1 MNTLVAPLSI
11 RRNPIG
17 ATLERA
23 RTVEVTPINIP
34 PPDDITESLVR
45 FDRQIGNVAGRIA
58 EVNSLR
64 RTLLGVER
72 HEREQLTAQINT
84 LEKRR
89 DGLEKRKTRH
99 IHENQKAIRERKRL
113 EEDAVAEGELVAR
126 YCGEYKR
133 LDLTPLRWRTKK
145 GLPLLAIFSLT
156 NGVFSL
162 GARTER
168 QRYER
173 YDSYRNYWRT
183 GTKTSTKQVHTPSL
197 PKPVKACFDDVLAKI
212 LELAKQKK
220 KTILL
225 SAEFS
230 GVIPL
235 EAKQK
240 IAETREKFKDIFIL
254 AEVKDWKIEERK
266 ATTVKPRP
274 APIVQ
279 GDPLVVGW
287 DGKGFWLITSFDT
300 TSLERYIEQVHCA
313 KQEESSK
320 N

>member
-1 MNTLVAPLSI
+1 MKTLVAPLSV

-34 PPDDITESLVR
+34 PPDDITESLAR
-45 FDRQIGNVAGRIA
+45 FDRQIGNVEGRIT
-58 EVNSLR
+58 EVSSLR

-72 HEREQLTAQINT
+72 QEREQLSAQITT

-99 IHENQKAIRERKRL
+99 IRDNQAAIRERERL
-113 EEDAVAEGELVAR
+113 EEEAKAEAELIAR

-133 LDLTPLRWRTKK
+133 LDLTPLLWRTKK

-168 QRYER
+168 RSSTDY
-173 YDSYRNYWRT
+173 YGYRRWRM
-183 GTKTSTKQVHTPSL
+183 STKQVHTPSL
-197 PKPVKACFDDVLAKI
+197 PKPVKACFDDVSTRI
-212 LELAKQKK
+212 IELAKQKK

-230 GVIPL
+230 GVVPL

-240 IAETREKFKDIFIL
+240 IAEARKKFKDIFIL

-266 ATTVKPRP
+266 ATTVKPKP

-313 KQEESSK
+313 RQEESSR

>member
-1 MNTLVAPLSI
+1 MNTLVAPLSV

-34 PPDDITESLVR
+34 PPDDITESLAR
-45 FDRQIGNVAGRIA
+45 FDRQIGEIADRIT
-58 EVNSLR
+58 EVSSLR

-72 HEREQLTAQINT
+72 HEREQLTTQINT
-84 LEKRR
+84 LEKHR
-89 DGLEKRKTRH
+89 DSLEKRKTRH
-99 IHENQKAIRERKRL
+99 IHENQRAISERKRL
-113 EEDAVAEGELVAR
+113 EAEAVAEGELVAR

-133 LDLTPLRWRTKK
+133 LDLTPLQWRTRK

-162 GARTER
+162 GARTEQR
-168 QRYER
+168 RYER
-173 YDSYRNYWRT
+173 YALYDNPIYSWRT
-183 GTKTSTKQVHTPSL
+183 ITKKVYTPSF
-197 PKPVKACFDDVLAKI
+197 PRSVKVCFEDVFARL

-220 KTILL
+220 KTIML

-240 IAETREKFKDIFIL
+240 IAEARKKFKDVFIL
-254 AEVKDWKIEERK
+254 AEVKDWTMEERK
-266 ATTVKPRP
+266 ATTVKPKP
-274 APIVQ
+274 APIVR

-287 DGKGFWLITSFDT
+287 DGKGLWLITSFDT

-313 KQEESSK
+313 KQEERSK

>member
-1 MNTLVAPLSI
+1 MNTLVAPLYV

-17 ATLERA
+17 AMLERA

-34 PPDDITESLVR
+34 PTDDITESLSR
-45 FDRQIGNVAGRIA
+45 FDRQIGNIAGRIA
-58 EVNSLR
+58 EVSSLR
-64 RTLLGVER
+64 STLLGVER
-72 HEREQLTAQINT
+72 HEHEQLTAQITT

-89 DGLEKRKTRH
+89 DGLRKKKTLH
-99 IHENQKAIRERKRL
+99 VQENQKAIRKRERL
-113 EEDAVAEGELVAR
+113 EKQAVAEGELVAR

-133 LDLTPLRWRTKK
+133 LDLTPLQWRTKE

-156 NGVFSL
+156 NGVFSI
-162 GARTER
+162 GACTER
-168 QRYER
+168 Q
-173 YDSYRNYWRT
+173 SYLDIYGNRMWR
-183 GTKTSTKQVHTPSL
+183 TSTKRVNTPSL
-197 PKPVKACFDDVLAKI
+197 PEPVKACFNDVFARTLKLAR
-212 LELAKQKK
+212 QK
-220 KTILL
+220 KTIML

-230 GVIPL
+230 GIIPL

-240 IAETREKFKDIFIL
+240 IAEARKKFKDVFIL

-266 ATTVKPRP
+266 ATTVKPKP

-287 DGKGFWLITSFDT
+287 DGMGFWLITSFDT

>member
-1 MNTLVAPLSI
+1 MKTLVAPLSV

-34 PPDDITESLVR
+34 PPDDITESLAR
-45 FDRQIGNVAGRIA
+45 FDRQIGNVTGRIA
-58 EVNSLR
+58 EVSSLR

-72 HEREQLTAQINT
+72 HEREQLTIQINT

-89 DGLEKRKTRH
+89 NSLEKRKTRH
-99 IHENQKAIRERKRL
+99 IHENQKAIRERERL
-113 EEDAVAEGELVAR
+113 EEGAVAGSELVAR

-133 LDLTPLRWRTKK
+133 LDITPLLWRTKK

-162 GARTER
+162 GACTVRR
-168 QRYER
+168 QCYW
-173 YDSYRNYWRT
+173 YDNYGDSHFYWRASL
-183 GTKTSTKQVHTPSL
+183 KPMFTPSL
-197 PKPVKACFDDVLAKI
+197 PKPVKACFDDVIARI
-212 LELAKQKK
+212 LEIAKQKK

-230 GVIPL
+230 GVVPL
-235 EAKQK
+235 ETKQS
-240 IAETREKFKDIFIL
+240 IAEARKKFKNIFIL

-266 ATTVKPRP
+266 ATTVKPKP
-274 APIVQ
+274 APIVK

-287 DGKGFWLITSFDT
+287 DGKGFWLITSFNT

-313 KQEESSK
+313 KQKESSK

>member
-1 MNTLVAPLSI
+1 MKTLVAPLSV
-11 RRNPIG
+11 RRNPIA

-34 PPDDITESLVR
+34 PPDDITKSLAR
-45 FDRQIGNVAGRIA
+45 FDRHISNVAGKIT
-58 EVNSLR
+58 EVDSLR
-64 RTLLGVER
+64 RTLLGIER
-72 HEREQLTAQINT
+72 LEREQLTAQIT
-84 LEKRR
+84 SLKKRR
-89 DGLEKRKTRH
+89 DGLKKRKARH
-99 IHENQKAIRERKRL
+99 IHENQKAIRERQRL
-113 EEDAVAEGELVAR
+113 EKEAKKGAELIAR

-156 NGVFSL
+156 KGVFSI
-162 GARTER
+162 GARTKR
-168 QRYER
+168 SSSTDYWG
-173 YDSYRNYWRT
+173 YRRWR
-183 GTKTSTKQVHTPSL
+183 TSTKQVHTPSL
-197 PKPVKACFDDVLAKI
+197 PKPVKACFDDVCARILDLAR
-212 LELAKQKK
+212 QKK

-230 GVIPL
+230 GVVPL

-240 IAETREKFKDIFIL
+240 IAEARKKFKNIFIL

-266 ATTVKPRP
+266 ATTVKPEP
-274 APIVQ
+274 APIVH

-287 DGKGFWLITSFDT
+287 DGQGFWLITSFDT
-300 TSLERYIEQVHCA
+300 TSLECYIEQVHCA